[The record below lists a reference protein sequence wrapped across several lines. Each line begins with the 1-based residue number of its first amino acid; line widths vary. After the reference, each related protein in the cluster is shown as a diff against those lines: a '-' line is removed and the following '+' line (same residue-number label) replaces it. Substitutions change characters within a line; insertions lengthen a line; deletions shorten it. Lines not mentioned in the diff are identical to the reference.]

1 MGKRNSS
8 SGGAALHL
16 GSGYQARVAG
26 WLAAEM
32 LSGGQGKPFSP
43 GGVIALLRGET
54 QESVDD
60 LLVGTTENRY
70 GFIQAKRAI
79 DFSEKVDSDFGS
91 VIDQMVR
98 QVVELPADGVR
109 RPWTREL
116 TPANDRLLL
125 ITSSRS
131 SEKIKVLLRDV
142 LVRAKS
148 LAKGQP

>member
-1 MGKRNSS
+1 MLGTGRRLARGRN
-8 SGGAALHL
+8 ALRRTRTAILPRGHI
-16 GSGYQARVAG
+16 RVT
-26 WLAAEM
+26 
-32 LSGGQGKPFSP
+32 S
-43 GGVIALLRGET
+43 RGD

-60 LLVGTTENRY
+60 LLVGTTENRC

-98 QVVELPADGVR
+98 QVVDKPADGVR

-125 ITSSRS
+125 VTSSRS
-131 SEKIKVLLRDV
+131 SEKIKVHLRGV
-142 LVRAKS
+142 SAPSRLR
-148 LAKGQP
+148 KGSR